1 MSAVVAVLVVLAA
14 ALVAGLSTQVSRGWQ
29 NYAAE
34 QPTDVAQSDE
44 TAPAP
49 DDKAEPKRSHK
60 QADKRSVTRE
70 QKQSEPACAQPCPA
84 TWPRHE
90 MTPWP
95 L

>member
-1 MSAVVAVLVVLAA
+1 MSAVIAVLVVLAA
-14 ALVAGLSTQVSRGWQ
+14 ALVAGLSTQVSQGQQ

-34 QPTDVAQSDE
+34 QLNDVTPTNE
-44 TAPAP
+44 TAP
-49 DDKAEPKRSHK
+49 DDEPEAKRSHK
-60 QADKRSVTRE
+60 QADKRSVKRE
-70 QKQSEPACAQPCPA
+70 QKQTEPACVQPCPA